1 MATDV
6 AAKIIP
12 GVQNYTKHD
21 ALFYLSFHH
30 QNKKNAEACCKTRD
44 WQNYEAWEG
53 ISGTDNGFKQIFELT
68 KSD

>member
-6 AAKIIP
+6 AAEIIP

-30 QNKKNAEACCKTRD
+30 QNKKTQRHVVKRGTGKIIKREKVFPEQTMD
-44 WQNYEAWEG
+44 LSNYL
-53 ISGTDNGFKQIFELT
+53 N
-68 KSD
+68 